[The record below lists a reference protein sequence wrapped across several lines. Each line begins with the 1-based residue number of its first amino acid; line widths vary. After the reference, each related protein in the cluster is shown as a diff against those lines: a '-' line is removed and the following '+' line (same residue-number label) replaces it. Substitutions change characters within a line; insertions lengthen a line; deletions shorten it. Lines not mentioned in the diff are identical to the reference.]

1 MSVAAVILAAAIG
14 GGPAPAATETPNL
27 YRELEGCGPVVR
39 RVKERQR
46 EAFRQLGRL
55 PRAHAEYAVAR
66 SVDDCV
72 VPAPVGYHPDYLLP
86 GKADAPPRREGAP
99 SNRR

>member
-1 MSVAAVILAAAIG
+1 MSLAALALAATIT

-27 YRELEGCGPVVR
+27 YWRPERCGPVVR
-39 RVKERQR
+39 RVEERQR

-55 PRAHAEYAVAR
+55 PRAYAEYAVAR
-66 SVDDCV
+66 SVDGCV
-72 VPAPVGYHPDYLLP
+72 VPAPIGYHPDYLLP
-86 GKADAPPRREGAP
+86 GKADAPPRREDAL

>member
-1 MSVAAVILAAAIG
+1 MSLAALTLAAAITG
-14 GGPAPAATETPNL
+14 APTPAATETPNL
-27 YRELEGCGPVVR
+27 YRQPEGCGPVVR

-66 SVDDCV
+66 SVDGCM
-72 VPAPVGYHPDYLLP
+72 VPAPMGYHPDYLLP
-86 GKADAPPRREGAP
+86 GKADAPPKREDGL